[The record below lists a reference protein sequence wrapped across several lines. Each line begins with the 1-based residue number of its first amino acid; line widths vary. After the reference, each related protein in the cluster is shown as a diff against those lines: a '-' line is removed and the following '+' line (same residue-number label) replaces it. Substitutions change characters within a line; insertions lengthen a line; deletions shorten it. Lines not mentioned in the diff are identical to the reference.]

1 MEKFV
6 WTETLIVGVPMIDI
20 QHKELIMAINDLAE
34 AVEQGKGANSLKKL
48 LIFLKYYSEWHF
60 EYEEK
65 CALTDK
71 CAIASTNQQA
81 NQKFLQIVADLQE
94 EYRVSEDK
102 ENVAIRAYQ
111 ELSDWLVS
119 HIMKIDTQIGACV
132 RESIS

>member
-6 WTETLIVGVPMIDI
+6 WTEALSVGVPMIDI
-20 QHKELIMAINDLAE
+20 QHKELIVAINDLAD
-34 AVEQGKGANSLKKL
+34 AVDQGKGANSIKKL

-60 EYEEK
+60 EHEEK
-65 CALTDK
+65 CALTHQ

-81 NQKFLQIVADLQE
+81 HQKFLQIVTDLQE
-94 EYRVSEDK
+94 KYRLSEDK
-102 ENVAIRAYQ
+102 ESVAIRAYR

-132 RESIS
+132 RQSLN